1 MAGWI
6 KIHRDFQR
14 HWIAQDFTRLGWWV
28 DLLFLANCEDSRT
41 LVGNRLVDVKR
52 GQMVVSYSY
61 LAKRWKSTK
70 SVVVSFIS
78 LLEANTMIE
87 RFSERKLTILTIC
100 NYDSY
105 ILESMVAKNDERTMY
120 ERYATDTLPISN
132 RSTVQLSNCDS
143 GGYEGLKND
152 DETMSNR
159 CGYQRQEGPLSS
171 PSSFSPTPPFI
182 TPPIIP
188 QEENKQT
195 PRTYERASEETVT
208 WDADREQGYVA
219 TFTGQ
224 GSALPFSKKV
234 GKSPQEVMQL
244 LDVYMATRE
253 LKNLGHKDYSAFINL
268 FIWHVENNKVSV
280 PAKPEVKKEP
290 KVISGSDIYN
300 VYG

>member
-28 DLLFLANCEDSRT
+28 DLLFLANCEDSRI

-105 ILESMVAKNDERTMY
+105 ILENDIAKNDARTMH
-120 ERYATDTLPISN
+120 ERCATNVLPIS
-132 RSTVQLSNCDS
+132 SQSSVQLSDCNSD
-143 GGYEGLKND
+143 GYVGSKND
-152 DETMSNR
+152 DEPISIQ
-159 CGYQRQEGPLSS
+159 CGYPSQESPLSS

-188 QEENKQT
+188 QENKQT
-195 PRTYERASEETVT
+195 PRTYERVGEEAIA
-208 WDADREQGYVA
+208 WDADRERSYVT

-234 GKSPQEVMQL
+234 GKTPQEVMKL
-244 LDVYMATRE
+244 LEVYMATRE

-268 FIWHVENNKVSV
+268 FIWHVENNKISIPV
-280 PAKPEVKKEP
+280 AKKEP
-290 KVISGSDIYN
+290 KVITGADIYK